1 MADSRS
7 TITES
12 VRRLLRESGQS
23 QYEICLTAG
32 VDKGALSR
40 FMAGQRGLSLA
51 TLDRLAEA
59 MGWGLVATS
68 PRASR
73 KKKSIRSKADGRT

>member
-23 QYEICLTAG
+23 QYEICLKAG
-32 VDKGALSR
+32 VDKGALCR
-40 FMAGQRGLSLA
+40 FMAEQRGLSLA
-51 TLDRLAEA
+51 TLDKLAEA
-59 MGWGLVATS
+59 MGWQLVA
-68 PRASR
+68 
-73 KKKSIRSKADGRT
+73 SKATPASTKAEAKSKLKRRN